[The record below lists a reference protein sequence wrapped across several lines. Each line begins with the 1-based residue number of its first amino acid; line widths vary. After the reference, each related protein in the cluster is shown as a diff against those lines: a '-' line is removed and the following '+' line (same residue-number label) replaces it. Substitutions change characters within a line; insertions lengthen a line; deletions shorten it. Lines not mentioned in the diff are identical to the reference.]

1 MTADEIFENAALNW
15 RDNKGVGTAFV
26 PAPLND
32 KVLVYDILTRLYARS
47 PTATTVI
54 IVNEFGQRKELIEFL
69 TNTDSEENNAEF
81 KKLIDTKLIRVFTIQ
96 FLNSG
101 GWNSAAT
108 LCVWYRPSEYNLGTA
123 LYIDRCR
130 FRLVVLNKLFNSN
143 ADSTALYKIAP
154 ILDCFKQAELDE
166 LRVSTPVEEM

>member
-32 KVLVYDILTRLYARS
+32 KVLVYDILTKMYARS

-54 IVNEFGQRKELIEFL
+54 VVNEFGQRKELIEFL

-81 KKLIDTKLIRVFTIQ
+81 KKLIENV
-96 FLNSG
+96 
-101 GWNSAAT
+101 
-108 LCVWYRPSEYNLGTA
+108 
-123 LYIDRCR
+123 
-130 FRLVVLNKLFNSN
+130 
-143 ADSTALYKIAP
+143 
-154 ILDCFKQAELDE
+154 
-166 LRVSTPVEEM
+166 